1 MIRYCLFHGAARRA
15 PRGAAARGLRP
26 VAGRS
31 ARRGY
36 GACSRVCRADVEVQA
51 NALTL
56 NTVGPAGVNEQAF
69 ANTRRPPNR
78 RASVR
83 LTRNAARAA
92 IDMTTPR
99 PTSRADTPLD
109 PIIQLLALASEQGY
123 LTHAD
128 LVDALP
134 PESDSPDALDVVRA
148 ALADIGITVLDE
160 PAAPPPFAAAPAVD
174 VDRDA
179 LEEGR
184 ALLGDLA
191 RSASASTDPLALYMR
206 RMHAVPLLTR
216 EDEIALARELETG
229 RHQMLHALA
238 GCPPAV
244 DALLAR
250 IGTTAASAPDRSDGD
265 ADDADD
271 ANDSADAPAAAR
283 FDAVRDALAD
293 VRRALH
299 AHGCRSSA
307 YRDARDRLAA
317 ELGALTW
324 VTSAVDDAS
333 RVVRALAAASRD
345 DAARAIAGADAAC
358 FDAVARRALVAA
370 LNDGQQKVR
379 DATRA
384 MLEANLRLVL
394 SIARKYLNRG
404 VDLSDL
410 VQDGCIGLM
419 RAIEKFEYRRGF
431 KFSTYATW
439 WIRQAIARAV
449 ADRARTIR
457 VPVHVGDQHQRV
469 RRQAL
474 RFRQRTGRQPT
485 PAELAAETGLAE
497 DKLRAILALPAEPVS
512 LDTPLPDADTGLV
525 DLIEDETSA
534 SPFEQLA
541 GARMRECVRSLLR
554 SVTPAEADVLR
565 RRFGLGGTE
574 PDTYDAI
581 AKDAGMS
588 RERVRQIEKRALAA
602 LRTAAEAEGAHAF
615 LDA

>member
-1 MIRYCLFHGAARRA
+1 
-15 PRGAAARGLRP
+15 
-26 VAGRS
+26 
-31 ARRGY
+31 
-36 GACSRVCRADVEVQA
+36 
-51 NALTL
+51 
-56 NTVGPAGVNEQAF
+56 
-69 ANTRRPPNR
+69 
-78 RASVR
+78 
-83 LTRNAARAA
+83 
-92 IDMTTPR
+92 MTTPR
-99 PTSRADTPLD
+99 PTPRADTPLD
-109 PIIQLLALASEQGY
+109 PIIQLLALAGEQGY

-148 ALADIGITVLDE
+148 ALADIGIAVLDE
-160 PAAPPPFAAAPAVD
+160 PVASQPFAAAPAAD

-179 LEEGR
+179 LDEGR
-184 ALLGDLA
+184 TLLGDLA
-191 RSASASTDPLALYMR
+191 RGASASTDPLALYMR

-216 EDEIALARELETG
+216 EDEIVLAREIETG

-238 GCPPAV
+238 GCPAAI

-250 IGTTAASAPDRSDGD
+250 RSAGTTNAADDDEDGD
-265 ADDADD
+265 DGDRACTPAGDDAL
-271 ANDSADAPAAAR
+271 R
-283 FDAVRDALAD
+283 EAVAEL
-293 VRRALH
+293 RRALH
-299 AHGCRSSA
+299 ARGCRSDS
-307 YRDARDRLAA
+307 YRDARNRLAA
-317 ELGALTW
+317 LLGSIAW
-324 VTSAVDDAS
+324 VGPAVDDAC
-333 RVVRALAAASRD
+333 RVVRALASAPAGD
-345 DAARAIAGADAAC
+345 TALAIAGADAAR
-358 FDAVARRALVAA
+358 FDLLARRALVAA
-370 LNDGQQKVR
+370 LNDGQQKVH

-394 SIARKYLNRG
+394 SIARKYANRG
-404 VDLSDL
+404 IDLSDL

-457 VPVHVGDQHQRV
+457 VPVHVGDQYQRV

-474 RFRQRTGRQPT
+474 RFHQRTGRQPT
-485 PAELAAETGLAE
+485 PAELAAETGLDEAR
-497 DKLRAILALPAEPVS
+497 LRAVLALPAEPVS

-525 DLIEDETSA
+525 DLIEDRSSA
-534 SPFEQLA
+534 SPFERLA
-541 GARMRECVRSLLR
+541 DTRMRECVTSLLR

-602 LRTAAEAEGAHAF
+602 LRTIAEAEDAHSF